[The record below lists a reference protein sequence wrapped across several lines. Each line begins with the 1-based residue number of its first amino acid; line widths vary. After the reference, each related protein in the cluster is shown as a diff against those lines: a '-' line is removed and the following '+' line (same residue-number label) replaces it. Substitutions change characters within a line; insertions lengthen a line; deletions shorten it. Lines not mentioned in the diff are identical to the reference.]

1 MPQRNRRSRI
11 DDIEPS
17 ADNFSIMDRQQ
28 HRRNRSPTP
37 STPPPE
43 YEEYNRAQFMQLPA
57 ESLDDDFSTI
67 PVEQFPP
74 QPQRTKQRAIPIPNP
89 EITSG
94 NNDTIKTHQ
103 TNSNIQHRPE
113 SETRP
118 RFQNE
123 IANKHFPDEA
133 IQIQRD

>member
-1 MPQRNRRSRI
+1 
-11 DDIEPS
+11 
-17 ADNFSIMDRQQ
+17 MDRQQ

-37 STPPPE
+37 STPPLE
-43 YEEYNRAQFMQLPA
+43 YEEYNQAQIMQLPA
-57 ESLDDDFSTI
+57 EPLDDDFSTI
-67 PVEQFPP
+67 PVERLPP

-89 EITSG
+89 GITPG
-94 NNDTIKTHQ
+94 QNNETIETQQ
-103 TNSNIQHRPE
+103 TSRNIQHLPG

-123 IANKHFPDEA
+123 NVNEHLPDET